1 VAATTLYPF
10 VPSGPRF
17 AESLA
22 FFRELGFS
30 VEWNDAGLAGLRN
43 GNAYFLLQDINVPE
57 WQSNQMITYEV
68 DDLDG
73 YWLAISR
80 RDLPGTY
87 DGVSLKPPTD
97 YPWGREIHI
106 IDPGGVCWHVR
117 QAVFAHAITHIL
129 VVGDPGAARRFW
141 VDVVGAELYRAYG
154 DSTVLRWHGTWLLLV
169 ADGEQLFDRP
179 TVAFAPPTENPRVSH
194 AITIRVADCHE
205 AYDRMVARGAVFLTP
220 PYDQG
225 SEVRCYFRDPDGHL
239 IELCASAGA
248 SV

>member
-22 FFRELGFS
+22 FFRELGFG
-30 VEWNDAGLAGLRN
+30 VVWNDSGLAGLRN

-68 DDLDG
+68 DDLDA
-73 YWLAISR
+73 YWLDISK
-80 RDLPGTY
+80 RDLPHTY
-87 DGVSLKPPTD
+87 DGVAIKPPTD

-117 QAVFAHAITHIL
+117 QAVFTNAITHIL
-129 VVGDPGAARRFW
+129 VVSDTDAARRFW
-141 VDVVGAELYRAYG
+141 VDVVGTELYRTYG

-169 ADGEQLFDRP
+169 SEGEP
-179 TVAFAPPTENPRVSH
+179 TVDKPTIKFAPPADGQRVSH
-194 AITIRVADCHE
+194 AITIRVASCQD
-205 AYDRMVARGAVFLTP
+205 AYAEMVARGAVFLTP
-220 PYDQG
+220 PYDWG
-225 SEVRCYFRDPDGHL
+225 SEIRCYFRDPDGHL
-239 IELCASAGA
+239 IELSEAA
-248 SV
+248 V